1 MLKIYNETQLW
12 KIHFKPEYFPQ
23 LYLSTPIASIVAET
37 CNGRCNAAL
46 DNTKPCQCNSACVNY
61 GDCCP
66 DYQSL
71 CNGKLF
77 IFFPIVLKGIFLQR
91 GQDFLFINNTKK
103 ANGYI
108 QSASAGNKLN
118 QLAPFPFKLSF
129 RRKEEEAQVPKKNEE
144 AA

>member
-1 MLKIYNETQLW
+1 MLKDLCWSITIEYHNYGIENTVNSIKTLNMLKIYNETQLW
-12 KIHFKPEYFPQ
+12 KIHFKPEYFSQ

-71 CNGKLF
+71 CTGKLF
-77 IFFPIVLKGIFLQR
+77 TFLKGILCKGAR
-91 GQDFLFINNTKK
+91 I
-103 ANGYI
+103 
-108 QSASAGNKLN
+108 
-118 QLAPFPFKLSF
+118 SF
-129 RRKEEEAQVPKKNEE
+129 SSTIRKRQMVISSQCQQATN
-144 AA
+144 